1 MPQLLVLPKVY
12 RIAATRLDA
21 TVRYDSVNM
30 LKKMAFYSPRL
41 SRTMAQ
47 ALLSDNFEYLS
58 IVLVNET
65 TIQIYFFVVEHPLFD
80 LK

>member
-41 SRTMAQ
+41 QRTMAQ
-47 ALLSDNFEYLS
+47 ALSDNFENLS

>member
-1 MPQLLVLPKVY
+1 
-12 RIAATRLDA
+12 
-21 TVRYDSVNM
+21 M

-58 IVLVNET
+58 IALVNET